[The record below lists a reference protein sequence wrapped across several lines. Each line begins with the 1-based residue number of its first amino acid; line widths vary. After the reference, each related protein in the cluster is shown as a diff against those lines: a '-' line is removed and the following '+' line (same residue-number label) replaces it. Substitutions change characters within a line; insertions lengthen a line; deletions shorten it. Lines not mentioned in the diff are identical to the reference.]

1 MFLNED
7 LNELIVSVFLPQTE
21 LLPHCSDVPPLARVV
36 QEDGK
41 LLIQAVLEVRSIT
54 FLHTHTC
61 QTAHEFHHLSEVSS
75 FL

>member
-54 FLHTHTC
+54 HTC